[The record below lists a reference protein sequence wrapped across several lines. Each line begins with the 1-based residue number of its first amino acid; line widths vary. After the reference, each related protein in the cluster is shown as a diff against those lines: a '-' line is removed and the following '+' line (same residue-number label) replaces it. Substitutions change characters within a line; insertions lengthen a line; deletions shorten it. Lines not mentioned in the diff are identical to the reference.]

1 MFHPSRLLEVQSR
14 IFDDLKQIDLYG
26 SVKLYLCWYDEYL
39 VAEKDYN
46 GNYPCSE
53 KSVSLFE
60 ILAIIRVV
68 FKRPHIVR
76 HNVLIGQMPVAKTTD
91 AEDQEETEKY
101 VEVCL
106 VY

>member
-14 IFDDLKQIDLYG
+14 IFNDLKQIDLYG

-39 VAEKDYN
+39 VPEKDY
-46 GNYPCSE
+46 PCSS

-76 HNVLIGQMPVAKTTD
+76 HNILIGPMPNGLTMQ
-91 AEDQEETEKY
+91 AEDQEEIEKY

>member
-39 VAEKDYN
+39 VPKKDF
-46 GNYPCSE
+46 PCSE

-76 HNVLIGQMPVAKTTD
+76 HNVLIGQMPVGMTIQ
-91 AEDQEETEKY
+91 AEDQEDTEKY

>member
-39 VAEKDYN
+39 VAER
-46 GNYPCSE
+46 
-53 KSVSLFE
+53 SVSLFE

-76 HNVLIGQMPVAKTTD
+76 HNVLIGRM

>member
-14 IFDDLKQIDLYG
+14 IFNDLKQIDLYG
-26 SVKLYLCWYDEYL
+26 SVKLYLSWYDEYL
-39 VAEKDYN
+39 SA
-46 GNYPCSE
+46 E

-76 HNVLIGQMPVAKTTD
+76 HNVLIGPMA
-91 AEDQEETEKY
+91 DQEDTEKY

>member
-39 VAEKDYN
+39 VA
-46 GNYPCSE
+46 E

>member
-26 SVKLYLCWYDEYL
+26 SVKLYLSCYDEYL
-39 VAEKDYN
+39 VA
-46 GNYPCSE
+46 E

-76 HNVLIGQMPVAKTTD
+76 HNVLIGRM
-91 AEDQEETEKY
+91 AEDQEDTEKY